1 MRDFLPSLIMATFV
15 IAVIMFVE
23 LTPPNSGAVIAVL
36 GPNTTLRET
45 VNKTDAFL
53 VRQGEIPNSYVL
65 YSKAPDFPARLRQA
79 GALLVLNSEYTASC
93 TTNATVAAPSRFSAP
108 PTID

>member
-1 MRDFLPSLIMATFV
+1 MRDFLPSLIMAFIV
-15 IAVIMFVE
+15 IAVILFVE
-23 LTPPNSGAVIAVL
+23 LTPPSSGAVVAVL
-36 GPNTTLRET
+36 GPNTTLRDT

-93 TTNATVAAPSRFSAP
+93 TSNATVATPSRFSALP
-108 PTID
+108 KND

>member
-1 MRDFLPSLIMATFV
+1 MRDFLPSLIMAMFV
-15 IAVIMFVE
+15 IVVIMIVE
-23 LTPPNSGAVIAVL
+23 LTPPSSGAVIAVL

-79 GALLVLNSEYTASC
+79 GALLVLNSEYKASC
-93 TTNATVAAPSRFSAP
+93 TSNETAAAPSRFSAL
-108 PTID
+108 TQID